1 MGLALLWEG
10 APAGKGAAW
19 AWLPEGAEEGQ
30 LAEEGIQGGP
40 AQAAASS
47 KEWPVPA
54 VRKDPSELPPT
65 EQTTSTWC
73 WELSAPVGYVHEPP
87 CIEEFFQMRSIKA
100 SAVCC

>member
-40 AQAAASS
+40 AQAGAPS
-47 KEWPVPA
+47 KEQAVPV
-54 VRKDPSELPPT
+54 VTKDPSELCLA
-65 EQTTSTWC
+65 S
-73 WELSAPVGYVHEPP
+73 VGYMREPP
-87 CIEEFFQMRSIKA
+87 CIKEALQMRSVEA